1 MPPST
6 IITSIPVPTATPPTT
21 LPANVYEISTDPS
34 VYHMTFSQSIWIPND
49 DTTLYDLGVYDNVGD
64 TDGPYIGGRRQPI
77 IGQADP
83 CGFLNIPNGWR
94 ATNIFVDIHSNHADT
109 LYEPLDGVGPRPGI
123 NYTIYEVK
131 TWTTADP
138 IVPATDGPKTIG
150 GVVTTA
156 TANILYELDE
166 TMVGAIDNA
175 MWILLATGA
184 TWHMVAGGYVVIEEI

>member
-1 MPPST
+1 MPLST
-6 IITSIPVPTATPPTT
+6 AITSKPVPTATTPTT
-21 LPANVYEISTDPS
+21 LPANVYWDAGTSAH
-34 VYHMTFSQSIWIPND
+34 HMTFSQGIWQPND
-49 DTTLYDLGVYDNVGD
+49 DSTLYNICVYDNTGD
-64 TDGPYIGGRRQPI
+64 TDGPYIGGRKKVMSN
-77 IGQADP
+77 GTEM
-83 CGFLNIPNGWR
+83 CGFVNIPNGWR
-94 ATNIFVDIHSNHADT
+94 ATKTFVDIHSNHADT

-175 MWILLATGA
+175 MWILLGTGA
-184 TWHMVAGGYVVIEEI
+184 LWQMVAGGYIVIEEI

>member
-1 MPPST
+1 MVLNT
-6 IITSIPVPTATPPTT
+6 AITSKPVPIATSTT
-21 LPANVYEISTDPS
+21 LPANVYETETD

-94 ATNIFVDIHSNHADT
+94 ATKTFVDIHSSHVDT
-109 LYEPLDGVGPRPGI
+109 LYEPFDA
-123 NYTIYEVK
+123 NYAIYEVT

-156 TANILYELDE
+156 TTNTLYELDE

-175 MWILLATGA
+175 MWILIDT
-184 TWHMVAGGYVVIEEI
+184 TETSQMVAGGYIVIEEI